1 MEIFHKIRRILTK
14 REKIQ
19 VTIIALLI
27 LVGAILET
35 FGIGLIVPFISMIN
49 NPHIIQ
55 EHKSLLFVYHMF
67 NVKSFDKFLMI
78 VGIALMAFYLLK
90 NIYIFFVYFIQ
101 YRFIFNKQ
109 AFLSSRLFNIYLRKP
124 YVFHVRRNSA
134 ELLQRVDSDVTHFY
148 GGVIQQI
155 LTVFSES
162 LVAACVVT
170 LLFFMEPYITLVTV
184 IIFGVCSLVFKKV
197 FHKKIGII
205 SKNRH
210 SVLGERYK
218 LLNQSFGAVKEIKVM
233 GKEDFFTKVLSACC
247 VSYSKL
253 NCTFNLINVMPRIIF
268 ETSTVIGILSIVLVV
283 LAKNGGTGDAM
294 PVLALFVTA
303 SFRLMPSATRM
314 SAALA
319 VIRNTIA
326 SVDAVYRDMFL
337 DTGGGFEEPRV
348 YSSNTINGKKKDYQ
362 YIELIGVSYMYPNSN
377 SFSIKNVSLGIPKN
391 SCVGFVGESGSG
403 KTTLVDIVL
412 GILIPTEGRVL
423 VEGENIFKDLS
434 KWHREIGYIPQ
445 TISLLDDSIRRNIAF
460 GIPDNEI
467 NDDQVWKSLESAQL
481 KNFVENLPG
490 KLETSIGER
499 GVRLSGGQRQRIGI
513 ARALYYNPKILILDE
528 ATSSLDNDTEKE
540 VMKAI
545 EALHGEKT
553 LIIVAHR
560 HSTIQNCDIIF
571 ELRGGKLIRK
581 VEKEQILAH

>member
-1 MEIFHKIRRILTK
+1 MEIIPKIRRILTK
-14 REKIQ
+14 REKVQLSIL
-19 VTIIALLI
+19 ALLMLI
-27 LVGAILET
+27 GAILET
-35 FGIGLIVPFISMIN
+35 FGIGLIVPFISLIN
-49 NPHIIQ
+49 NPHVIQ
-55 EHKSLLFVYHMF
+55 EHKSLLFIYRLF
-67 NVKSFDKFLMI
+67 NVKSFDKFLMV
-78 VGIALMAFYLLK
+78 VGIALMIFYLLK
-90 NIYIFFVYFIQ
+90 NVYIFCVYFVQ

-109 AFLSSRLFNIYLRKP
+109 ALLSARLFDIYLRKP
-124 YVFHVRRNSA
+124 YVFHIRRNSA
-134 ELLQRVDSDVTHFY
+134 ELLQSVDSDVSQFY

-155 LTVFSES
+155 LTLFSET
-162 LVAACVVT
+162 LVVAGVVA
-170 LLFFMEPYITLVTV
+170 LLFLVEPYITLVTV
-184 IIFGVCSLVFKKV
+184 IIFGVCSLVFKKG
-197 FHKKIGII
+197 FHKKIDTI
-205 SKNRH
+205 SKKRH

-233 GKEDFFTKVLSACC
+233 GKEDFFTKVFRAYC
-247 VSYSKL
+247 VSYSKS

-268 ETSTVIGILSIVLVV
+268 ETCTVIGILTIVLVI
-283 LAKNGGTGDAM
+283 LAKNDGTGSAIV
-294 PVLALFVTA
+294 VLALFVTA
-303 SFRLMPSATRM
+303 AFRLMPSVTRIN
-314 SAALA
+314 AALVA
-319 VIRNTIA
+319 IRNAMA

-337 DTGGGFEEPRV
+337 DIGGGFEKASA
-348 YSSNTINGKKKDYQ
+348 YSLNSINDKKKDCQ
-362 YIELIGVSYMYPNSN
+362 YIELIEVSYRYPNSD

-412 GILIPTEGRVL
+412 GILIPTEGMVV
-423 VEGENIFKDLS
+423 VEGQNIFSDLPL
-434 KWHREIGYIPQ
+434 WQARIGYIPQ
-445 TISLLDDSIRRNIAF
+445 TISLLDDTIRRNVAF
-460 GIPDNEI
+460 GMPDNEI
-467 NDDQVWKSLESAQL
+467 NDGQVWKALESAQL

-513 ARALYYNPKILILDE
+513 ARAVYYNPEILVLDE

-545 EALHGEKT
+545 DALHGEKT

-571 ELRGGKLIRK
+571 ELQGGKLIRK

>member
-1 MEIFHKIRRILTK
+1 METLRKIRRILTK

-19 VTIIALLI
+19 FSIIALLI
-27 LVGAILET
+27 LIGAILET
-35 FGIGLIVPFISMIN
+35 FGIGLIVPFISLIN
-49 NPHIIQ
+49 NPHVIQ
-55 EHKSLLFVYHMF
+55 EHKSLLFVYHLF

-78 VGIALMAFYLLK
+78 VGIALMVFYLFK
-90 NIYIFFVYFIQ
+90 NVYIFFVYFVQ
-101 YRFIFNKQ
+101 YRVIFNKQ

-134 ELLQRVDSDVTHFY
+134 ELLQRVDSDVSHFY

-162 LVAACVVT
+162 LVVACVVT
-170 LLFFMEPYITLVTV
+170 LLFFVEPYITLIAC
-184 IIFGVCSLVFKKV
+184 IILGVCSLVFKKV
-197 FHKKIGII
+197 FHKKLGTI

-253 NCTFNLINVMPRIIF
+253 NYTFNLINVMPRIIF
-268 ETSTVIGILSIVLVV
+268 ETSTVIGILTIVLVI
-283 LAKNGGTGDAM
+283 LAKNGGAGSTM
-294 PVLALFVTA
+294 TVLALFVTA

-319 VIRNTIA
+319 LIRNTMA

-337 DTGGGFEEPRV
+337 DIGGGFEKSSA
-348 YSSNTINGKKKDYQ
+348 YSSNSMNGKKKDCQ

-377 SFSIKNVSLGIPKN
+377 SFSVKDVSLGIPKN
-391 SCVGFVGESGSG
+391 SCVGFIGESGSG

-412 GILIPTEGRVL
+412 GILIPTEGMVV
-423 VEGENIFKDLS
+423 VEGQNIFSDLS
-434 KWHREIGYIPQ
+434 SWQKRIGYIPQ
-445 TISLLDDSIRRNIAF
+445 SISLLDDTIRRNVAF
-460 GIPDNEI
+460 GMPDNEI
-467 NDDQVWKSLESAQL
+467 NDDQVWKALESAQL
-481 KNFVENLPG
+481 KNFVESLPL

-540 VMKAI
+540 VMNAI
-545 EALHGEKT
+545 EALHVEKT

-560 HSTIQNCDIIF
+560 YSTIQNCDIIF